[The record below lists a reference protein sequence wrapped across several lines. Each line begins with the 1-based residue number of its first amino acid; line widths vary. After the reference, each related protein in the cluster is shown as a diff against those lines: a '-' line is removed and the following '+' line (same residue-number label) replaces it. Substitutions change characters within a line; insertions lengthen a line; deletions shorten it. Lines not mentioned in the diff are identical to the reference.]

1 MDVGGEGCGGEEEVG
16 RRAEEVGGGARWHR
30 RRPGVCEG
38 GVCEGGVCEGGV
50 CETNRRE
57 TNKKKKKINKHI

>member
-30 RRPGVCEG
+30 QWPGVYEG
-38 GVCEGGVCEGGV
+38 GVG
-50 CETNRRE
+50 ETNRRE

>member
-38 GVCEGGVCEGGV
+38 GVCEGGVEEGGV
-50 CETNRRE
+50 EEGGVEEEKEKQTKRKR
-57 TNKKKKKINKHI
+57 K